1 MKDNIHPLVQE
12 LCILCTFWPTAL
24 MNVQFSQHHTVHQLK
39 LPLDAKGLRW
49 LVDRGVL
56 ETV

>member
-1 MKDNIHPLVQE
+1 MGSHNCVRSWL
-12 LCILCTFWPTAL
+12 TAL
-24 MNVQFSQHHTVHQLK
+24 MNVQCSQHHTMHQLK
-39 LPLDAKGLRW
+39 LPLDAIWLRW